1 MADYPRW
8 AHRKL
13 TVGGRLESL
22 PALCVYVLYVE
33 PDTRT
38 SLTRKSIAVSNR
50 YLPTWIITS
59 HFKTESLKL
68 SCVSLGNPSWY
79 EVCCVDEAGFEHTIL
94 LLLLP
99 PSAEVEGINHHVGL
113 TLLSLLS
120 IILSSIDILEQE
132 VKSFGPFSVG
142 DFGQT
147 IWCILTSRYDNVSAI
162 YDNEWVPLWK
172 CPCFSC

>member
-1 MADYPRW
+1 MN
-8 AHRKL
+8 HNITFQNRKP
-13 TVGGRLESL
+13 EDENSAI
-22 PALCVYVLYVE
+22 ALSY
-33 PDTRT
+33 
-38 SLTRKSIAVSNR
+38 
-50 YLPTWIITS
+50 
-59 HFKTESLKL
+59 
-68 SCVSLGNPSWY
+68 VSLGNPSWY

-172 CPCFSC
+172 YSCFSCWWRHNLVQPLLSEIIKSLFSITYCVYL